1 MQIQGKLS
9 HLKMLKKKKKKSL
22 AVQWLR
28 ILTAG
33 DTNSQIQFLLRELR
47 SQNAC
52 QVVWQKKKKKKKFTL
67 LYPFR
72 VLFLCF
78 LLSFSQDDL
87 N

>member
-9 HLKMLKKKKKKSL
+9 HLKKKKASL

-28 ILTAG
+28 IHAFTAG
-33 DTNSQIQFLLRELR
+33 DTNSQIQSLLRELR

-52 QVVWQKKKKKKKFTL
+52 QVAWQKKKKTEFTL
-67 LYPFR
+67 SYPFR
-72 VLFLCF
+72 FLFLCF